1 MRVLITGSGGLV
13 GRMAA
18 HYCRS
23 QGDLVRA
30 LNHGGLD
37 ISDLDVVR
45 QIVLAEKPEVVINCA
60 AVTDVDGCELD
71 PDRAYA
77 VNARGPE
84 NLALASHEAG
94 ALLVTISTDYVFD
107 GTKSGFYTQRDQP
120 NPTSIYG
127 QSKLDGERRAQQALA
142 RSIVVRTG
150 FVFGVGGTNFLSMIV
165 DRARRGEKLK
175 AINDSFGTP
184 TYARDLAI
192 RLRDLAQH
200 DLPGIYHVVNAGD
213 GASYEEFARHALD
226 LSGFGANEIESV
238 ETDAL
243 NRPAPRPRNSRLKCL
258 LSEAIGLSPLPD
270 WRDALKDFVSTQR
283 HADSIKQVPGEVAV
297 SS

>member
-1 MRVLITGSGGLV
+1 MV
-13 GRMAA
+13 A
-18 HYCRS
+18 HYCSS
-23 QGDLVRA
+23 QGDLVRT
-30 LNHGGLD
+30 LNHRGLD
-37 ISDLDVVR
+37 ISDRDLVR
-45 QIVLAEKPEVVINCA
+45 QLVLAVKPDIVINCA

-71 PDRAYA
+71 PERAYA

-84 NLALASHEAG
+84 NLAIASGEAG

-107 GTKSGFYTQRDQP
+107 GTKTGFYTQRDQP

-150 FVFGVGGTNFLSMIV
+150 FVFGLGGTNFLSMIV

-184 TYARDLAI
+184 TYAKDLAI
-192 RLRDLAQH
+192 RLRELAQR
-200 DLPGIYHVVNAGD
+200 DLPGIYHVVNAGN

-226 LSGFGANEIESV
+226 SSGFRASEIESV

-258 LSEAIGLSPLPD
+258 LSEAIGLPVLPD
-270 WRDALKDFVSTQR
+270 WRDALKDFVAAQR
-283 HADSIKQVPGEVAV
+283 QADSIKQVPGEVAV